1 MGTLQDMLTFLT
13 SIKRN
18 LHKIIEVLEKKQIE
32 YNGNLN
38 RIVDIRKSELVFLLE
53 SYQNNDSSFPEELR
67 KKYEN
72 YKKMFIDQKT
82 EKDAKI
88 KEL

>member
-1 MGTLQDMLTFLT
+1 LTAVLSDLRKQQTLET
-13 SIKRN
+13 
-18 LHKIIEVLEKKQIE
+18 EK
-32 YNGNLN
+32 
-38 RIVDIRKSELVFLLE
+38 
-53 SYQNNDSSFPEELR
+53 EEFR